1 MDAPDRYKMQHVRWM
16 EDRAEGALDDDGEAK
31 WAEDLDAIWREL
43 TPEQKVEVEQW
54 TGAQL
59 EYRKANGM
67 PAPGEAEGD
76 LTPGEREAVE
86 YQGEYELILAENE
99 HDVVFQV
106 RGRDVTISRGVVLDY
121 DESGRFWLT
130 RLDAEKLGLL
140 PEPPPVVH

>member
-31 WAEDLDAIWREL
+31 WAEKLDTIWREL
-43 TPEQKVEVEQW
+43 TPEQKEEVEQW

-67 PAPGEAEGD
+67 PGPGEAEGD

-140 PEPPPVVH
+140 PESPPVVH